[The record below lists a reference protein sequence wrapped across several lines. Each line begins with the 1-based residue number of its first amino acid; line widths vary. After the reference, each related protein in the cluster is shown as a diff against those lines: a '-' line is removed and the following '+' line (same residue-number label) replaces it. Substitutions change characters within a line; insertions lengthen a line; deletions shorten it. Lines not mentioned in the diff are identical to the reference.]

1 MSLPGPFSLEIMVV
15 HACIPLNIW
24 KCWCYHTSL
33 KNNGWNP
40 KMKVWKMISLFK
52 QVIFGFH
59 VNFPGCI
66 SLTHLKKTFCQD
78 SPKIHAFFGRVLI
91 AMKNCHQDQPPLTY
105 HQPCKQASKTAKV
118 SYQDNSTQLTSPYSS
133 FRCSSISACCDL
145 AAKYWSTCVGS
156 RELGSS
162 LIVRQYQ
169 WLSQKKNEHVPCKGT
184 IPKRKI
190 LFQPLDS
197 QGQAANFGGEVM
209 VGYIPCNW
217 AREDPTASSHLIRK
231 DM

>member
-1 MSLPGPFSLEIMVV
+1 MKVLESLDNDVFLFKISDFQILPFITGVQKHQKPKKKMCLQMSLPGPFSLEIMVV

-145 AAKYWSTCVGS
+145 AAKY
-156 RELGSS
+156 
-162 LIVRQYQ
+162 
-169 WLSQKKNEHVPCKGT
+169 
-184 IPKRKI
+184 
-190 LFQPLDS
+190 
-197 QGQAANFGGEVM
+197 
-209 VGYIPCNW
+209 
-217 AREDPTASSHLIRK
+217 
-231 DM
+231 